1 MQGTRKQSPESN
13 LVLRGNLIQ
22 VLRASTWAEPFW
34 SLPSLQ
40 PQAVT
45 ASQPRLEQGDASKG
59 SSCFLPSLA
68 SDPAVSLS
76 SETLLHLQTLG
87 FNSKSMTGQ
96 RDKRADSWGQ
106 ANAIITWFM
115 AIRCLCISTCILT
128 DRIMTQDHLKWLRR
142 SLHHPV

>member
-87 FNSKSMTGQ
+87 FNSEVS
-96 RDKRADSWGQ
+96 
-106 ANAIITWFM
+106 
-115 AIRCLCISTCILT
+115 ILSCV
-128 DRIMTQDHLKWLRR
+128 IYNM
-142 SLHHPV
+142 